1 MRPGKPLMFGRLGA
15 TRVLGFPGNPV
26 SSMVCALLFLR
37 PLLARLAGRLDAG
50 GEGRGI
56 AVLGRALPEND
67 RREDYLRATLTVEA
81 DGTLV
86 AHSFEAQDRSQL
98 AALAR
103 AGALEIGRAA
113 WRGKV
118 GQEV

>member
-26 SSMVCALLFLR
+26 SSMVCALVFLR

-67 RREDYLRATLTVEA
+67 RREDYLRATMTVEA
-81 DGTLV
+81 EGTLV
-86 AHSFEAQDRSQL
+86 QHQFEAKDSQPL
-98 AALAR
+98 PDIYTADALGPR
-103 AGALEIGRAA
+103 PPPDP
-113 WRGKV
+113 
-118 GQEV
+118 